1 MGTPFESED
10 DETNRTLRR
19 GRSHPATITSQVSA
33 LTSSDF
39 SAAKPV
45 IIANIPYWQYQKHSG
60 HWMGFS
66 WFLWLNETF
75 ISQVSSGVYG
85 FSSERDSFVKNECKW
100 FNGGFIECRRE
111 VMVLSWSNSN
121 FSLPICANGL
131 YHLLRANCVVIIT
144 PLKVYVFFSFQSS
157 CRICRWF
164 EFNVLQVSGGRCR

>member
-1 MGTPFESED
+1 MGTPFESKD
-10 DETNRTLRR
+10 DKTNRTLRR
-19 GRSHPATITSQVSA
+19 GYFLPGSCIRRSHPATIILEVSA
-33 LTSSDF
+33 LTSSDYP
-39 SAAKPV
+39 AAKPV

-75 ISQVSSGVYG
+75 ILQVSSGVYG

-111 VMVLSWSNSN
+111 VKVLGWSNSN

-131 YHLLRANCVVIIT
+131 FPSREHFCGNHYPT
-144 PLKVYVFFSFQSS
+144 ESVFFSFSV
-157 CRICRWF
+157 F
-164 EFNVLQVSGGRCR
+164 LQDLAMIWV